1 VNEFELIYD
10 LIAPAAGS
18 RTDVLLGI
26 GDDGALLAPPPGEA
40 LVVVADTLV
49 VDCHFP
55 ADMDAAD
62 VGWRAAAA
70 NLSDLAAM
78 GATPRWATLAL
89 TLPDVD
95 EAWLRGFV
103 TGLAAALDLANVA
116 LVGGDT
122 TRGPLTVTVQ
132 AMGTVPP
139 AQALTRHGAK
149 AGDLVF
155 VSGTPGDAAG
165 GLALWGQRREDAAAV
180 ELLRRFRRPTPRLA
194 LGCALRGL
202 ASACIDVSDGLLADL
217 GHVARGSGVGLR
229 LEAARLPLSPALVT
243 VFDAATALRYAATG
257 GDDYEL
263 AFTVPAALADDVAGL
278 ASQLDCSLG
287 CIGEVT
293 AAAEVR
299 LLDAGGGEDLS
310 FDRAGYSHF

>member
-1 VNEFELIYD
+1 MNEFDLIYD
-10 LIAPAAGS
+10 LIAPAAGT

-49 VDCHFP
+49 AGRHFP
-55 ADMDAAD
+55 LDMEAAD
-62 VGWRAAAA
+62 VGWRAAVV

-95 EAWLRGFV
+95 ETWLRGFV

-122 TRGPLTVTVQ
+122 TRGPLTLTVQ

-149 AGDLVF
+149 AGDFVF

-165 GLALWGQRREDAAAV
+165 GLALWGQGREDTAAI

-217 GHVARGSGVGLR
+217 GHLAKGSGAGLR

-243 VFDAATALRYAATG
+243 AFDAATALRHAATG

-263 AFTVPAALADDVAGL
+263 AFTVPAALAEDVASL
-278 ASQLDCSLG
+278 ALQLDCGLSW
-287 CIGEVT
+287 IGEVT
-293 AAAEVR
+293 VATGVQ
-299 LLDAGGGEDLS
+299 LLDAAGEELS
-310 FDRAGYSHF
+310 FERAGYTHF